1 MKVRKISFQ
10 FIVLLV
16 FCHLLSINI
25 SAEGARI
32 GLSIEDVNR
41 LAIDQNLDIKLAKI
55 DAEYAKEN
63 IKSAKSV
70 FDILLEAGSSYTDDE
85 LASTSAYLGD
95 KSLEAEYNFGI
106 SKKLPTGTTI
116 EADLVHSRDYSDSE
130 MVTVNPAHESSL
142 QLTLRQPV
150 GKNFFGLEDRGKV
163 KIATLNY
170 EQINLESLDRIETA
184 LANCQMAYW
193 NLVYTYKAMELNN
206 DMLNRAQHL
215 YEIYQDRFDRGIA
228 EEPDLYAS
236 EANVGISKITCEVAE
251 NRILNA
257 SNLLKVYLNVD
268 TQESLK
274 PIDALEAPY
283 ADADYIE
290 HLKDAIAKR
299 RDYRAALKNVEAQN
313 VNLVIKK
320 NNLWPEIDLV
330 ATYERNGIDREG
342 KKSLEN
348 VADEDNSKYYLGVD
362 VSMPLENRSARA
374 QKKQAELL
382 KKKAL
387 INLKKLELEIA
398 SELDERV
405 RQVNLDAER
414 IRKWEKIVKLQSQ
427 KLDSEEEMVKYGR
440 SSSDIL
446 VRYQN
451 DLLDAQMSLVGA
463 YLDYRLS
470 RIKLEL
476 AKNSILIN
484 LEAEDLIKI
493 TEQNL

>member
-1 MKVRKISFQ
+1 
-10 FIVLLV
+10 
-16 FCHLLSINI
+16 
-25 SAEGARI
+25 
-32 GLSIEDVNR
+32 
-41 LAIDQNLDIKLAKI
+41 
-55 DAEYAKEN
+55 
-63 IKSAKSV
+63 
-70 FDILLEAGSSYTDDE
+70 
-85 LASTSAYLGD
+85 
-95 KSLEAEYNFGI
+95 
-106 SKKLPTGTTI
+106 
-116 EADLVHSRDYSDSE
+116 
-130 MVTVNPAHESSL
+130 
-142 QLTLRQPV
+142 
-150 GKNFFGLEDRGKV
+150 
-163 KIATLNY
+163 
-170 EQINLESLDRIETA
+170 
-184 LANCQMAYW
+184 
-193 NLVYTYKAMELNN
+193 
-206 DMLNRAQHL
+206 MLNRAQHL